1 MPDTNFKNFID
12 ALSETLSP
20 SVSDYLYIRTTAGNR
35 KIRATALS
43 TPIYNDI
50 GTPGDIGFGV
60 GLAETLPTGF
70 EVLPGTLLKNNDQ
83 YGNYRFISDGSIM
96 CYIPRFYFKITHLQ
110 VSNLTGDGSKVT
122 VTFAA
127 THNLYAGEWVWL
139 EGAAGFALPKGRY
152 LITDITNTTTI
163 KVSSTFNTGTYTAG
177 SCYALNS
184 IQIKGD
190 TTFTSEEEANA
201 KGYAL
206 HRAFLDGGATK
217 KGFFVDK
224 YKWSL
229 TNYTLGSAGIASSI
243 AFSNPIS
250 SDNSS
255 KRDGTNPTFAGSF
268 SNCISNSQ
276 TPTDDYGGAWSAAKS
291 RGNDFAV
298 TSIFIHGA
306 LALLS
311 LAHGQAATSTTY
323 CAWYSATTTNFPK
336 GNTNSGADSNDAT
349 CTFSVCDD
357 GYWAAR
363 NEARKNGS
371 GNSLAKTTHNG
382 QNCGVADLSG
392 NQWEIV
398 SGLSAIVASKNITAI
413 SKANPGV
420 VTVTGHGYSND
431 DYIQI
436 ESVVGMTEA
445 NGKIY
450 KITVVDPDNFSIEVD
465 TSTWTTY
472 ASGGTSKKG
481 TFYMLNSAV
490 ALKTVTGGN
499 SVAGTDQF
507 ADAFLT
513 NAALNTPVVLNFA
526 PGGVLAQRMGNS
538 TNQVLEFSTTKTSAA
553 YLRSCAALPG
563 ASGMSTGGTNQFG
576 TDYFYSYLLDECCP
590 VRSGGWSYGAY
601 AGVWSVILSHDRSG
615 AVRFSSARSCL
626 YNV

>member
-139 EGAAGFALPKGRY
+139 EGASGFALPKGRY

-224 YKWSL
+224 YKHR
-229 TNYTLGSAGIASSI
+229 YTK
-243 AFSNPIS
+243 F
-250 SDNSS
+250 
-255 KRDGTNPTFAGSF
+255 R
-268 SNCISNSQ
+268 
-276 TPTDDYGGAWSAAKS
+276 
-291 RGNDFAV
+291 
-298 TSIFIHGA
+298 
-306 LALLS
+306 
-311 LAHGQAATSTTY
+311 
-323 CAWYSATTTNFPK
+323 
-336 GNTNSGADSNDAT
+336 
-349 CTFSVCDD
+349 
-357 GYWAAR
+357 AR
-363 NEARKNGS
+363 
-371 GNSLAKTTHNG
+371 
-382 QNCGVADLSG
+382 
-392 NQWEIV
+392 
-398 SGLSAIVASKNITAI
+398 
-413 SKANPGV
+413 
-420 VTVTGHGYSND
+420 
-431 DYIQI
+431 
-436 ESVVGMTEA
+436 
-445 NGKIY
+445 
-450 KITVVDPDNFSIEVD
+450 
-465 TSTWTTY
+465 
-472 ASGGTSKKG
+472 
-481 TFYMLNSAV
+481 
-490 ALKTVTGGN
+490 
-499 SVAGTDQF
+499 
-507 ADAFLT
+507 
-513 NAALNTPVVLNFA
+513 
-526 PGGVLAQRMGNS
+526 
-538 TNQVLEFSTTKTSAA
+538 
-553 YLRSCAALPG
+553 
-563 ASGMSTGGTNQFG
+563 
-576 TDYFYSYLLDECCP
+576 
-590 VRSGGWSYGAY
+590 
-601 AGVWSVILSHDRSG
+601 
-615 AVRFSSARSCL
+615 L
-626 YNV
+626 YD